1 MKQIITVLFATGLL
15 AALFT
20 GCKEEYKTYSD
31 REFVMFADTA
41 ATYMVLQDKE
51 YFSVPVT
58 STVACDYDRTFGVE
72 IIDKGSNAIEGL
84 HYALR
89 SNTITIKAGQRAA
102 NVEVRGLYD
111 NIEPTDSLGF
121 ILKLVMPEQVNWN
134 LYHDQTKVV
143 MMKSCPYD
151 VNDFTGWCVVTSL
164 FLNQYPGIENTS
176 LQRLIR
182 TEKHPTEENMIIL
195 HDWLF
200 SGYDVT
206 IRLDPGVMRIGDK
219 FLTMHTLSDLD
230 MLPQSVA
237 TDFRYERLSTDRSD
251 CRLSFAAPVGLLLS
265 CNHVYNQVIFLDDH
279 DETLKRLE
287 ASARNMNSLAGYSRS
302 NAINREWVR
311 YVAV

>member
-151 VNDFTGWCVVTSL
+151 VNDFTGWCVVTST
-164 FLNQYPGIENTS
+164 FLQDYPGVENTS
-176 LQRLIR
+176 IQRLIR
-182 TEKHPTEENMIIL
+182 TERDPNDPNTVIMHN
-195 HDWLF
+195 WLF
-200 SGYDVT
+200 SGYDVR
-206 IRLDPGVMRIGDK
+206 IRFDTSDPAKPLTTMPEDQVMSDEMSVFGKINGDNK
-219 FLTMHTLSDLD
+219 ILVTDNANYYSFYDACAGNVKLWTQVYVKNMGTMVGTVGSYYNIMEWISDEEAD
-230 MLPQSVA
+230 
-237 TDFRYERLSTDRSD
+237 
-251 CRLSFAAPVGLLLS
+251 
-265 CNHVYNQVIFLDDH
+265 
-279 DETLKRLE
+279 RLE
-287 ASARNMNSLAGYSRS
+287 
-302 NAINREWVR
+302 REEGMKK
-311 YVAV
+311 YE

>member
-102 NVEVRGLYD
+102 WRALVAPWKSAEPAQLWQPVGCLECRMTGYSGRVGIYEVLMNSPEIRKQIKPL
-111 NIEPTDSLGF
+111 TDIPKLREQGF
-121 ILKLVMPEQVNWN
+121 REGMRPLRISGALKVAQG
-134 LYHDQTKVV
+134 Q
-143 MMKSCPYD
+143 
-151 VNDFTGWCVVTSL
+151 TSL
-164 FLNQYPGIENTS
+164 
-176 LQRLIR
+176 
-182 TEKHPTEENMIIL
+182 EEVIK
-195 HDWLF
+195 
-200 SGYDVT
+200 VA
-206 IRLDPGVMRIGDK
+206 PP
-219 FLTMHTLSDLD
+219 SDD
-230 MLPQSVA
+230 A
-237 TDFRYERLSTDRSD
+237 
-251 CRLSFAAPVGLLLS
+251 
-265 CNHVYNQVIFLDDH
+265 
-279 DETLKRLE
+279 
-287 ASARNMNSLAGYSRS
+287 
-302 NAINREWVR
+302 
-311 YVAV
+311 